1 MGCQMEEE
9 KQVFYIPI
17 FAGCEKCRKVLEVL
31 LKVLVHQV
39 KEWGYW

>member
-1 MGCQMEEE
+1 MEVREGGEEE
-9 KQVFYIPI
+9 GI
-17 FAGCEKCRKVLEVL
+17 LEVL